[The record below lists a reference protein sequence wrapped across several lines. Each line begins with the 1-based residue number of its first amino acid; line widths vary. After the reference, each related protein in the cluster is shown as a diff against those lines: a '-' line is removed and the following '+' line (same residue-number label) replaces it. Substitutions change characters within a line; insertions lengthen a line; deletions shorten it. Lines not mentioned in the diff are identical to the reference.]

1 MIKRSLFP
9 LSSRI
14 KCDVLD
20 LIFKSISGTCWSFLL
35 HDCKLISL
43 PAIKPSRLRMWDMEL
58 CVYQISAILKSHH
71 TLLTTLAKPWHHWD
85 LFLTWWY
92 DVYTEIL
99 HYYHLSLTI
108 SCWILQRVVLSRGT
122 TQCEWAQFLNIY
134 DRFRQGRIRICIAH
148 NLFLPTNISDQIR
161 KNLERH
167 CQWHE
172 RWEFYFWPD
181 YVEEWCSIRPRA
193 CPMRI

>member
-71 TLLTTLAKPWHHWD
+71 TLLTTLAKT
-85 LFLTWWY
+85 LTPPGPIFDMVIWC
-92 DVYTEIL
+92 L
-99 HYYHLSLTI
+99 HRNTTLLSFVSNNFMLNLATSCTI
-108 SCWILQRVVLSRGT
+108 ARYNSVRVSSIPKYLWSFSSRAN
-122 TQCEWAQFLNIY
+122 Q
-134 DRFRQGRIRICIAH
+134 
-148 NLFLPTNISDQIR
+148 NLHRSQPFSPNKHFGPNS
-161 KNLERH
+161 
-167 CQWHE
+167 
-172 RWEFYFWPD
+172 
-181 YVEEWCSIRPRA
+181 
-193 CPMRI
+193 